1 MNQFRSDITPVFA
14 PGNVSADRPKDEQSR
29 LEKLLEAIILKTP
42 GGIAKSIG
50 EGIQTG
56 VDVVGS
62 IGQLDKAE
70 QLGRQF
76 RRTLPDIVSAVT
88 EQPGA
93 VASALGRGLE
103 QDVLDKGLGAFI
115 GVEDAVPVVGKAGK
129 LMSGIGAAAMM
140 SKMPKMSKAAQD
152 VVDASKRGKAKD
164 VDMPPA
170 ENAKFTALAGDA
182 TIGTYKK
189 ANNVLS
195 KFIPEGRTLDF
206 GSGAGVTKQELGFD
220 TYEPFFVTGERRIPP
235 DFDSAEQI
243 PDNSYEKVISQNV
256 INTVPAEGREQI
268 YGDIGRILKPG
279 GYAVI
284 NSRDWNAVKT
294 PKNQRPGPEERSI
307 IVESPRGDRFQ
318 KGYTDDAELLA
329 EARRVLSTDEFEV
342 TTIPNE
348 LYKNKE
354 GKLEK
359 LSGVSILV
367 RKKEQ
372 PVAPQALMSS
382 GGTRLAGDLLSDPGE
397 ATAYTKIPENE
408 PGARI
413 SQRFPMGATATE
425 DPLTENLIIDTD
437 VMRSDPKLTGKLVQT
452 ISEYPNIQEQ
462 VVKRGDAD
470 EIIEAMK
477 QNEMSNLRF
486 IFDQMPP
493 EVRDR
498 AMQWYDGANKVANE
512 FGQRYGLSTE
522 QSAGIMAALSPQMD
536 WFKNVTLA
544 ERVMDTMKNHQS
556 AANTKEMTEWLDS
569 NFYKPP
575 AKPRSKDW
583 RPAIDSIRGKRL
595 EEIVE
600 PVEKALW
607 LRAFDETT
615 RDRGYR
621 ILTPEGDFG
630 DVVKKADRNARAGWG
645 SFADIAKA
653 VKVFDDGSMENISR
667 TMGMQHKVRNFYNN
681 IADPDAIYGD
691 VTMDTHAVAAGLLRP
706 LSGEASEVKHNLGQ
720 KVSRSKP
727 KGVQGTYPM
736 HAEAY
741 RELAAQEGM
750 LPRQMQSI
758 TWEGVRGMYKPE
770 QKRDKQFQAS
780 VNEVFQNFRKGN
792 MTLEDLQKEVLRISG
807 GVDLPDW
814 ANQ

>member
-1 MNQFRSDITPVFA
+1 MNQFRGDISPAFA
-14 PGNVSADRPKDEQSR
+14 SGNRGMQPLTDEQER
-29 LEKLLEAIILKTP
+29 IQRLLEAIIVKSP

-93 VASALGRGLE
+93 VASALGQGLE
-103 QDVLDKGLGAFI
+103 QDVLEKGLGAFV

-129 LMSGIGAAAMM
+129 LMTGIGAAAMM

-152 VVDASKRGKAKD
+152 VVDASTKAK
-164 VDMPPA
+164 
-170 ENAKFTALAGDA
+170 
-182 TIGTYKK
+182 
-189 ANNVLS
+189 
-195 KFIPEGRTLDF
+195 
-206 GSGAGVTKQELGFD
+206 
-220 TYEPFFVTGERRIPP
+220 
-235 DFDSAEQI
+235 
-243 PDNSYEKVISQNV
+243 
-256 INTVPAEGREQI
+256 
-268 YGDIGRILKPG
+268 
-279 GYAVI
+279 
-284 NSRDWNAVKT
+284 
-294 PKNQRPGPEERSI
+294 
-307 IVESPRGDRFQ
+307 
-318 KGYTDDAELLA
+318 
-329 EARRVLSTDEFEV
+329 
-342 TTIPNE
+342 
-348 LYKNKE
+348 
-354 GKLEK
+354 
-359 LSGVSILV
+359 
-367 RKKEQ
+367 
-372 PVAPQALMSS
+372 
-382 GGTRLAGDLLSDPGE
+382 AGDLLSDPGE
-397 ATAYTKIPENE
+397 ATAYAKIPENE

-452 ISEYPNIQEQ
+452 ISEYPNIPEQ

-477 QNEMSNLRF
+477 DNEISNLRF

-512 FGQRYGLSTE
+512 FGQRYGVSTE

-556 AANTKEMTEWLDS
+556 AANTKEMMNWLDS

-630 DVVKKADRNARAGWG
+630 DVVKKADGKNAGAGWG

-706 LSGEASEVKHNLGQ
+706 LSGESLEVKHNLGQ

-750 LPRQMQSI
+750 LPRQMQSV

>member
-1 MNQFRSDITPVFA
+1 MNNFRGEITPTFSVGD
-14 PGNVSADRPKDEQSR
+14 PGKPPLTDEQER
-29 LEKLLEAIILKTP
+29 IQRLLEALIVKTP
-42 GGIAKSIG
+42 SGLVESTG
-50 EGIQTG
+50 ETLETVGN
-56 VDVVGS
+56 VVGS

-70 QLGRQF
+70 ALGRKF
-76 RRTLPDIVSAVT
+76 RRTLPDIVSAVRH
-88 EQPGA
+88 QPGA
-93 VASALGRGLE
+93 VAKAMGQGLE
-103 QDVLDKGLGAFI
+103 EEALDRGAGVLFGLEDVVAPGLGTAS
-115 GVEDAVPVVGKAGK
+115 K
-129 LMSGIGAAAMM
+129 LMTGIGSAAMM
-140 SKMPKMSKAAQD
+140 GKVPKMSKQAQEIA
-152 VVDASKRGKAKD
+152 DASTKAK
-164 VDMPPA
+164 
-170 ENAKFTALAGDA
+170 
-182 TIGTYKK
+182 
-189 ANNVLS
+189 
-195 KFIPEGRTLDF
+195 
-206 GSGAGVTKQELGFD
+206 
-220 TYEPFFVTGERRIPP
+220 
-235 DFDSAEQI
+235 
-243 PDNSYEKVISQNV
+243 
-256 INTVPAEGREQI
+256 
-268 YGDIGRILKPG
+268 
-279 GYAVI
+279 
-284 NSRDWNAVKT
+284 
-294 PKNQRPGPEERSI
+294 
-307 IVESPRGDRFQ
+307 
-318 KGYTDDAELLA
+318 
-329 EARRVLSTDEFEV
+329 
-342 TTIPNE
+342 
-348 LYKNKE
+348 
-354 GKLEK
+354 
-359 LSGVSILV
+359 
-367 RKKEQ
+367 
-372 PVAPQALMSS
+372 
-382 GGTRLAGDLLSDPGE
+382 AGDLLSDPGE

-425 DPLTENLIIDTD
+425 DPLKENLIIDTD
-437 VMRSDPKLTGKLVQT
+437 VMRSHPKLTGKLVQT
-452 ISEYPNIQEQ
+452 ISEYPNIPEQ

-477 QNEMSNLRF
+477 DHEISNLRF

-522 QSAGIMAALSPQMD
+522 QAAGVMAALSPQMD

-556 AANTKEMTEWLDS
+556 AANTKEMMKWLDS

-630 DVVKKADRNARAGWG
+630 DVVKKADGKNAGAGWG

-653 VKVFDDGSMENISR
+653 VRVFEDGSMENISR

-706 LSGEASEVKHNLGQ
+706 LSGESLEVKHNLGQ

-750 LPRQMQSI
+750 LPRQMQSV

-780 VNEVFQNFRKGN
+780 VNKVFQNFRKGN

>member
-1 MNQFRSDITPVFA
+1 MNQFRGDISPAFA
-14 PGNVSADRPKDEQSR
+14 SGNRGMQPLTDEQER
-29 LEKLLEAIILKTP
+29 IQRLLEAIIVKSP

-93 VASALGRGLE
+93 VASALGQGLE
-103 QDVLDKGLGAFI
+103 QDVLEKGLGAFV

-129 LMSGIGAAAMM
+129 LMTGIGAAAMM

-152 VVDASKRGKAKD
+152 VVDASTKAK
-164 VDMPPA
+164 
-170 ENAKFTALAGDA
+170 
-182 TIGTYKK
+182 
-189 ANNVLS
+189 
-195 KFIPEGRTLDF
+195 
-206 GSGAGVTKQELGFD
+206 
-220 TYEPFFVTGERRIPP
+220 
-235 DFDSAEQI
+235 
-243 PDNSYEKVISQNV
+243 
-256 INTVPAEGREQI
+256 
-268 YGDIGRILKPG
+268 
-279 GYAVI
+279 
-284 NSRDWNAVKT
+284 
-294 PKNQRPGPEERSI
+294 
-307 IVESPRGDRFQ
+307 
-318 KGYTDDAELLA
+318 
-329 EARRVLSTDEFEV
+329 
-342 TTIPNE
+342 
-348 LYKNKE
+348 
-354 GKLEK
+354 
-359 LSGVSILV
+359 
-367 RKKEQ
+367 
-372 PVAPQALMSS
+372 
-382 GGTRLAGDLLSDPGE
+382 AGDLLSDPGE
-397 ATAYTKIPENE
+397 ATAYAKIPENE

-452 ISEYPNIQEQ
+452 ISEYPNIPEQ

-477 QNEMSNLRF
+477 DNEISNLRF

-512 FGQRYGLSTE
+512 FGQRYGVSTE

-556 AANTKEMTEWLDS
+556 AANTKEMMEWLDS

-630 DVVKKADRNARAGWG
+630 DVVKKADGKNAGAGWG

-706 LSGEASEVKHNLGQ
+706 LSGESLEVKHNLGQ

-750 LPRQMQSI
+750 LPRQMQSV

>member
-1 MNQFRSDITPVFA
+1 MNQFRGDITPAFA
-14 PGNVSADRPKDEQSR
+14 SGNRGMQPLTDEQER
-29 LEKLLEAIILKTP
+29 LQRLLEAIILKTP
-42 GGIAKSIG
+42 GGVAKSIG

-70 QLGRQF
+70 QLGRQA

-93 VASALGRGLE
+93 VASALVQGLE
-103 QDVLDKGLGAFI
+103 QDVLDKGLGAFV

-129 LMSGIGAAAMM
+129 FMGGIGAAAMM
-140 SKMPKMSKAAQD
+140 SKMPKMPKQAQD
-152 VVDASKRGKAKD
+152 IVDASKRADVRESIAEKTFSEIAKDSRDFDHFFYRTGGGKYDFGVAERLQNEAEGETGLVLGDFIIGKKVRELYSDALNTPIIILNTPVHKGKKVDLGDVDFFGASGSYKGQPAIFLSNDADIKKNKIVGTILEEGAHTLRKLKGRQVQGAEQALKGDFDAYAASPEEVSAKKMVEFAAQLEEDKDGLLEFFNKATGSTSKMSKQAQDIVDASTKAK
-164 VDMPPA
+164 
-170 ENAKFTALAGDA
+170 
-182 TIGTYKK
+182 
-189 ANNVLS
+189 
-195 KFIPEGRTLDF
+195 
-206 GSGAGVTKQELGFD
+206 
-220 TYEPFFVTGERRIPP
+220 
-235 DFDSAEQI
+235 
-243 PDNSYEKVISQNV
+243 
-256 INTVPAEGREQI
+256 
-268 YGDIGRILKPG
+268 
-279 GYAVI
+279 
-284 NSRDWNAVKT
+284 
-294 PKNQRPGPEERSI
+294 
-307 IVESPRGDRFQ
+307 
-318 KGYTDDAELLA
+318 
-329 EARRVLSTDEFEV
+329 
-342 TTIPNE
+342 
-348 LYKNKE
+348 
-354 GKLEK
+354 
-359 LSGVSILV
+359 
-367 RKKEQ
+367 
-372 PVAPQALMSS
+372 
-382 GGTRLAGDLLSDPGE
+382 AGDLLSDPGE
-397 ATAYTKIPENE
+397 ATAYAKILENE

-452 ISEYPNIQEQ
+452 ISEYPNIPEQ

-477 QNEMSNLRF
+477 DHEISNLRF

-556 AANTKEMTEWLDS
+556 AANTKEMMEWLDS
-569 NFYKPP
+569 NFYKEP
-575 AKPRSKDW
+575 ATKRSADW
-583 RPAIDSIRGKRL
+583 RQAIDNIRGKRL
-595 EEIVE
+595 EEIVD

-630 DVVKKADRNARAGWG
+630 DVVKKADGNNARAGWG

-681 IADPDAIYGD
+681 IVDPDAIYGD

-706 LSGEASEVKHNLGQ
+706 LSGSSPEVSHNLGQ
-720 KVSRSKP
+720 NVSASKP
-727 KGVQGTYPM
+727 IGVQGTYPM

-741 RELAAQEGM
+741 RDLATQEGM
-750 LPRQMQSI
+750 LPRQIQSV
-758 TWEGVRGMYKPE
+758 TWEGVRGMYSPE
-770 QKRDKQFQAS
+770 QKRDKKFQAS

-814 ANQ
+814 VNQ

>member
-1 MNQFRSDITPVFA
+1 M
-14 PGNVSADRPKDEQSR
+14 
-29 LEKLLEAIILKTP
+29 LE
-42 GGIAKSIG
+42 
-50 EGIQTG
+50 
-56 VDVVGS
+56 
-62 IGQLDKAE
+62 
-70 QLGRQF
+70 
-76 RRTLPDIVSAVT
+76 
-88 EQPGA
+88 
-93 VASALGRGLE
+93 
-103 QDVLDKGLGAFI
+103 KGLGSFV

-129 LMSGIGAAAMM
+129 LMTGIGAAAMM

-152 VVDASKRGKAKD
+152 VVDASTKAK
-164 VDMPPA
+164 
-170 ENAKFTALAGDA
+170 
-182 TIGTYKK
+182 
-189 ANNVLS
+189 
-195 KFIPEGRTLDF
+195 
-206 GSGAGVTKQELGFD
+206 
-220 TYEPFFVTGERRIPP
+220 
-235 DFDSAEQI
+235 
-243 PDNSYEKVISQNV
+243 
-256 INTVPAEGREQI
+256 
-268 YGDIGRILKPG
+268 
-279 GYAVI
+279 
-284 NSRDWNAVKT
+284 
-294 PKNQRPGPEERSI
+294 
-307 IVESPRGDRFQ
+307 
-318 KGYTDDAELLA
+318 
-329 EARRVLSTDEFEV
+329 
-342 TTIPNE
+342 
-348 LYKNKE
+348 
-354 GKLEK
+354 
-359 LSGVSILV
+359 
-367 RKKEQ
+367 
-372 PVAPQALMSS
+372 
-382 GGTRLAGDLLSDPGE
+382 AGDLLSDPGE
-397 ATAYTKIPENE
+397 ATAYAKIPENE

-452 ISEYPNIQEQ
+452 ISEYPNIPEQ

-477 QNEMSNLRF
+477 DNEISNLRF

-512 FGQRYGLSTE
+512 FGQRYGVSTE

-556 AANTKEMTEWLDS
+556 AANTKEMMNWLDS

-595 EEIVE
+595 EEIGE

-630 DVVKKADRNARAGWG
+630 DVVKKADGKNAGAGWG

-653 VKVFDDGSMENISR
+653 VKVFDDGAMENISR

-706 LSGEASEVKHNLGQ
+706 LSGESLEVKHNLGQ

-750 LPRQMQSI
+750 LPRQMQSV